1 MLIYAQPFRGFS
13 EVVLV
18 SCMLSVGE
26 MRKTCLLIVLK
37 VLFDKWSQATSH
49 RPLKTVLKRLQ
60 SRRTW
65 RSQCVSL
72 R

>member
-26 MRKTCLLIVLK
+26 MRKMCLLIVLK
-37 VLFDKWSQATSH
+37 VLFDKWSQAASH
-49 RPLKTVLKRLQ
+49 HPLKAVLKRLQ
-60 SRRTW
+60 SRRAW

>member
-13 EVVLV
+13 EVVVV
-18 SCMLSVGE
+18 SCTLSVGE

-37 VLFDKWSQATSH
+37 VLFDKWRQAASH
-49 RPLKTVLKRLQ
+49 RPLQAVLKRLQ
-60 SRRTW
+60 SRRAW
-65 RSQCVSL
+65 RSQCVLL